1 MATAVDVLAQVVA
14 VLDIDVGHDIVHELS
29 LRQGPLGSRIMRS
42 VYGEFLESVSS
53 FRGPSAPGVVLT
65 IEQSDTY
72 DGYSNSNEDKTLLDV
87 AVVIANGGEEF
98 VHQDRDVSVAVP
110 TRVDLVGA
118 MDEKMSGINRD
129 V

>member
-29 LRQGPLGSRIMRS
+29 LRQGCLGQRTMSS

-65 IEQSDTY
+65 IEQSEM
-72 DGYSNSNEDKTLLDV
+72 YSGHTNANEPQTLLDF
-87 AVVIANGGEEF
+87 AVVIVNGGEELIL
-98 VHQDRDVSVAVP
+98 QDKGVSTAVP
-110 TRVDLVGA
+110 TYFELVGA
-118 MDEKMSGINRD
+118 VDEKMSGINRD